1 MKIPSFAVVA
11 AALLPATFALGE
23 TVSDIVNKFEGQKA
37 EALEAYLKANPDA
50 EDNGAALDFLV
61 EAYDQLGESAKVPV
75 LLQRKYDLMPKGK
88 EMELGEAIPTVQ
100 RLFQAYAEAG
110 QKDKARDL
118 IASVKMDIGDHEEAD
133 KVASY
138 LDRFLGQLD
147 QPGVG
152 DQMEIAFTSLQG
164 DKVDLAD
171 MKGKVVLVDFWATWC
186 GPCIGELPNVQK
198 AYKAFHDKGFE
209 IIAISLDK
217 EDDKE
222 KLEQFIKDKEMP
234 WPQAFDGL
242 GWETPLVRQY
252 GIQGIPAT
260 FLVGKD
266 GKIVATNLRGP
277 ALEAELAK
285 LLDK

>member
-1 MKIPSFAVVA
+1 MRLPSLAVLA
-11 AALLPATFALGE
+11 ATLLPATFAFGE
-23 TVSDIVNKFEGQKA
+23 SVDEIVNKFEGQKA
-37 EALEAYLKANPDA
+37 EALEAYLKENPDA
-50 EDNGAALDFLV
+50 PDNGAALDFLV
-61 EAYDQLGESAKVPV
+61 QAYDQLGQVEKVP
-75 LLQRKYDLMPKGK
+75 LLLSRKYEMMPKGG
-88 EMELGEAIPTVQ
+88 EMDLGEAIPTVQ
-100 RLFQAYAEAG
+100 RLFQALAETG

-118 IASVKMDIGDHEEAD
+118 IAKVKKDLGDHPESD

-152 DQMEIAFTSLQG
+152 DTMEIAFTSLQG
-164 DKVDLAD
+164 DMVDLAA

-198 AYKAFHDKGFE
+198 AYDAYHDKGFE

-222 KLEQFIKDKEMP
+222 VLEKFIKDKKMP
-234 WPQAFDGL
+234 WPQCFDGA
-242 GWETPLVRQY
+242 GWETPLVQKY

-266 GKIVATNLRGP
+266 GKIVAKDLRGP
-277 ALEAELAK
+277 ALEKELAA